1 MQPQGDTA
9 MIGEPHKKATF
20 GKSYQSID
28 STTRLYDLYLDYI
41 ISGSDSYNDY
51 KTNIMNDE
59 KFLIYSIRNGLI
71 TNIINKEKD
80 RTLSRLLKE
89 KYNIIIN
96 YLNNNEP
103 IENKIKLIK
112 LIIDWRFETRDLKNF
127 EQNINLKEINT
138 KIQNNQLTEDEEKSY
153 QKFYNMALN
162 DEQKRKEICEILKL
176 DPDDRFIKG
185 DYDFAGGKSRTNKK
199 KQKKTK
205 KNKKSKKTTR
215 RR

>member
-9 MIGEPHKKATF
+9 MIGEPQKKATF

-28 STTRLYDLYLDYI
+28 PKLRLYETYLDYI

-59 KFLIYSIRNGLI
+59 TFLIYSIHNGLI
-71 TNIINKEKD
+71 KNIIDKEKD

-89 KYNIIIN
+89 NYNIIIY
-96 YLNNNEP
+96 YLNNNNEP
-103 IENKIKLIK
+103 IEEKIKLIK

-138 KIQNNQLTEDEEKSY
+138 KIQNNELTEDEEKSY

-176 DPDDRFIKG
+176 HPDNIIKG

-205 KNKKSKKTTR
+205 KNKEASLSLAA
-215 RR
+215 